1 MQFKPAAVSPVQEA
15 AYTDMVSGFS
25 DALPD
30 MTATRTDFLSGAAA
44 AYYADTADYFD
55 VLAALPGQVA
65 MLPIAGETVQC
76 RFADAWSVSATADE
90 AVQIAADAFVMFL
103 TTNNA
108 QDRFYIQCS
117 NTGLPLNTSARNV
130 YVSSV
135 RRQFE
140 PIVQGMEH
148 YQFR

>member
-1 MQFKPAAVSPVQEA
+1 M
-15 AYTDMVSGFS
+15 
-25 DALPD
+25 
-30 MTATRTDFLSGAAA
+30 R
-44 AYYADTADYFD
+44 TADYFD
-55 VLAALPGQVA
+55 ILAALPGQVA

-90 AVQIAADAFVMFL
+90 AVQMAADAFVMFL